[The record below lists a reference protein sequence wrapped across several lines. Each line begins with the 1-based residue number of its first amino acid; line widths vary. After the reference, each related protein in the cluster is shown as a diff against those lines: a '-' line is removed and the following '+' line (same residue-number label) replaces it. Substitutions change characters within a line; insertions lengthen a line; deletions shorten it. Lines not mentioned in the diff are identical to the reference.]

1 MKISSGLSK
10 LCCSYSNLERA
21 LFHVNKY
28 RCNFRAKN
36 FVYKSK
42 PIYYH
47 SPGHRGQ
54 QKGVRQAL
62 RNL

>member
-1 MKISSGLSK
+1 MLYFD
-10 LCCSYSNLERA
+10 CQNYYSNLGRA
-21 LFHVNKY
+21 LFHVNKC
-28 RCNFRAKN
+28 RCNFRAKQ
-36 FVYKSK
+36 SCLSRQDK

-47 SPGHRGQ
+47 SSGHRGQ

>member
-1 MKISSGLSK
+1 MD
-10 LCCSYSNLERA
+10 CQNYYSNLERA
-21 LFHVNKY
+21 LFHVLINVDAIFEQK
-28 RCNFRAKN
+28 
-36 FVYKSK
+36 KSCLSRQDK